1 MLASRPPV
9 AQARRGGRNDTTYK
23 KRTQADGFGAFLF
36 SVHRVGAS
44 VVCGMMGANAILRRP
59 KLTDGWLKAHLSHDK
74 IIIKMYL
81 IENKEVTLFV
91 QLNW

>member
-1 MLASRPPV
+1 MLAGRPPV

-44 VVCGMMGANAILRRP
+44 VVCGMMGANAILRWP

-74 IIIKMYL
+74 SSPIAR
-81 IENKEVTLFV
+81 
-91 QLNW
+91 